1 VADRSGRGDYIAPL
15 AKAPDG
21 LLGALDLKTLGRNP
35 GVFGDVLQPSIETI
49 DFYMLRN
56 RIHVGFTSTF
66 VAVNT
71 NLVWT
76 AATGTPANYVQGG
89 LVTVPQQEVWRVKTI
104 AMQNTRVA
112 GDAALLLE
120 ADVFI
125 RRPANSQNVAIFVAQ
140 WPAVVATDL
149 IRTRTTGYN
158 PFFLGEGDFFVIRP
172 TTTQTAAG
180 SGYVL
185 ELDIDVMQSG

>member
-1 VADRSGRGDYIAPL
+1 MADKSIL

-35 GVFGDVLQPSIETI
+35 GLFSDELGPSLEVI
-49 DFYMLRN
+49 DFYLLRN
-56 RIHVGFTSTF
+56 RINIGFTSAF

-71 NLVWT
+71 NLVM
-76 AATGTPANYVQGG
+76 AAAAGTPANYISGG
-89 LVTVPQQEVWRVKTI
+89 SITVPQQEVWRVKTI
-104 AMQNTRVA
+104 ALQNTRVA
-112 GDAALLLE
+112 GDAGLLLE
-120 ADVFI
+120 CDVFI
-125 RRPANSQNVAIFVAQ
+125 RRPPNSQNVAVFVAQ

-149 IRTRTTGYN
+149 IRTRTSGYK
-158 PFFLGEGDFFVIRP
+158 PFFMGPGDFFVIRP

-180 SGYVL
+180 SGYVF